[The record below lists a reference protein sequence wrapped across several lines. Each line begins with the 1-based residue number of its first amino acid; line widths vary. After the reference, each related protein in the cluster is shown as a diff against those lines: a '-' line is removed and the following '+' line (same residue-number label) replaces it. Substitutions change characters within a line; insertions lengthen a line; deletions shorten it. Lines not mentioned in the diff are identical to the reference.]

1 MTEKKKRQ
9 VEAEDD
15 DRPIQPAIPQDEII
29 TTWKERV
36 VAVSPAPEAIEKFD
50 ALMAEEARRTP
61 APPRTLAPFDVE
73 ELVRGQIVL
82 PAGASLEFKTG
93 LLVFRIPPDEER
105 DHVAEAV
112 IQAGDKAA
120 ARAALDAAIR
130 AVEPAKTRRHE
141 GAEFFLHAVQH
152 SQPKGAQI
160 SLRYIFRQ
168 RPSEALSGEEVKNA

>member
-1 MTEKKKRQ
+1 MTEKKKKQ
-9 VEAEDD
+9 VEADAYPGEVLSRDTSAEGG
-15 DRPIQPAIPQDEII
+15 PGPGPA
-29 TTWKERV
+29 
-36 VAVSPAPEAIEKFD
+36 AVSPAPEAVEKFD
-50 ALMAEEARRTP
+50 ALMAEEARRMP
-61 APPRTLAPFDVE
+61 APPRALAPFDVE

-82 PAGASLEFKTG
+82 PAGATLEFKTG

-105 DHVAEAV
+105 DHVVEAV
-112 IQAGDKAA
+112 IRAGDKATA
-120 ARAALDAAIR
+120 GAALDAAIR

-168 RPSEALSGEEVKNA
+168 RPSEALSGEEVRNA